1 MFRRVAISLAA
12 ALLGGTLLATVGAAL
27 AGAVTLNPV
36 ADTYVDSSTPGT
48 NFGTRIYVRTDNS
61 PVLNAYLRF
70 DVQGA
75 GPTAVLRFFAE
86 TGNSIGVD
94 VRMVSNNSWG
104 ETSTNFNNAPAFG
117 PVIASTGP
125 ITAGTWQ
132 QVNVSSAISGNGLVS
147 FALTSTSNT
156 ATRFTSREGVNKPQL
171 VTPAPG
177 SPDPYVVS
185 HVSGS
190 TYQAVGANGNTIT
203 GTLKS
208 VVQDAAAD
216 LEGFG
221 GGTVQFTAGT
231 FDLGSDFF
239 KFTELHDVTFDG
251 AGMNSTIIQNN
262 NSTAADTEPFNF
274 TGTLRVRVSDLTVSA
289 QGAPRSTSDA
299 LDFDKGNDSVV
310 ERVKITASRG
320 RGIVFDGKNSGWTS
334 LSNEVHDCVI
344 DGLAGDGIEF
354 LASSDNLV
362 EGCTITNT
370 GGHGIQLVKSSTTAA
385 QPNKKSNDNL
395 VMNNVIDEAGQD
407 GINVGSSD
415 RNRIIGNTITNSS
428 DVTSGRDGIRVSS
441 SDSIT
446 CDDNVVGEQG
456 SPNSATDNQAT
467 KTQRYGLNI
476 SSSLCNRTVVG
487 PNQTFLPNRTGDIRD
502 LGTGTIFQ

>member
-1 MFRRVAISLAA
+1 MLRRVAISLAA
-12 ALLGGTLLATVGAAL
+12 ALLGGMLLATVGAAP

-36 ADTYVDSSTPGT
+36 ADTYVDGSSPSST
-48 NFGTRIYVRTDNS
+48 FGTRIYMRTDNS
-61 PVLNAYLRF
+61 PELRAYLRF

-86 TGNSIGVD
+86 TGNTIGVN
-94 VRMVSNNSWG
+94 VHTVSDNSWG
-104 ETSTNFNNAPAFG
+104 ELSTSFNNAPAVG

-132 QVNVSSAISGNGLVS
+132 QVNVSGVGNGLVS

-156 ATRFTSREGVNKPQL
+156 ATRFTSKEGANKPQL

-177 SPDPYVVS
+177 SPSPYVVS

-203 GTLKS
+203 GSLKS
-208 VVQDAAAD
+208 VVQNAATD
-216 LEGFG
+216 VDDFPNPV
-221 GGTVQFTAGT
+221 VQFTAGT

-239 KFTELHDVTFDG
+239 KFNELHNVAFVG

-274 TGTLRVRVSDLTVSA
+274 TGAFDVTVRDLTVSA
-289 QGAPRSTSDA
+289 SGTPRSTSDA
-299 LDFDKGNDSVV
+299 LDFDKGNRVLV

-320 RGIVFDGKNSGWTS
+320 RAIVFDGKNSNWTS
-334 LSNEVHDCVI
+334 VENTVRNCVI
-344 DGLAGDGIEF
+344 DGVPGDGIEF
-354 LASSDNLV
+354 LASSNNVV

-370 GGHGIQLVKSSTTAA
+370 GLHGIQLVKSSTTAA
-385 QPNKKSNDNL
+385 QPNKKSNDNIIR
-395 VMNNVIDEAGQD
+395 NNVIDEAGQD
-407 GINVGSSD
+407 GVNVGSSD
-415 RNRIIGNTITNSS
+415 RNQITGNTITNSA
-428 DVTSGRDGIRVSS
+428 DVTPGRDGIRVSS

-446 CDDNVVGEQG
+446 CDDNVV
-456 SPNSATDNQAT
+456 SNNSANDNQSP
-467 KTQRYGLNI
+467 KTQKYGLNI
-476 SSSLCNRTVVG
+476 GSSLCNRTVVG
-487 PNQTFLPNRTGDIRD
+487 PGNNFAGNLTGAFRD